1 MSVDATCRCRDGGVI
16 DDGVGRRQHRVI
28 VRRGTTMDAT
38 KLPDEAIQ
46 ALRQGQK
53 ILAIKIVRQHTG
65 LGLAEAK
72 NAVEAAVAADPWLK
86 KQCESAVSRGASG
99 LRLSTLILVIV
110 AAVVA
115 WLKFTGR
122 F

>member
-1 MSVDATCRCRDGGVI
+1 
-16 DDGVGRRQHRVI
+16 
-28 VRRGTTMDAT
+28 MDAT